1 MDFKKIR
8 IIEAGPTAND
18 WTDEVN
24 GELKTGKIVIT
35 PESLASLVVAGSIRP
50 IHSRRTHN
58 GNDLLD
64 QYIGSFSNF
73 VEEKRSSL
81 RRSDLF
87 GSSLKELSAGGRIYE
102 GHD

>member
-35 PESLASLVVAGSIRP
+35 PESLASLVVLVVFALSILAGHTTVTICWTSTSVVSLI
-50 IHSRRTHN
+50 
-58 GNDLLD
+58 
-64 QYIGSFSNF
+64 
-73 VEEKRSSL
+73 SL
-81 RRSDLF
+81 R
-87 GSSLKELSAGGRIYE
+87 KTE
-102 GHD
+102 

>member
-35 PESLASLVVAGSIRP
+35 PESLASLVP
-50 IHSRRTHN
+50 I
-58 GNDLLD
+58 
-64 QYIGSFSNF
+64 F
-73 VEEKRSSL
+73 
-81 RRSDLF
+81 
-87 GSSLKELSAGGRIYE
+87 
-102 GHD
+102 